1 LGTVGR
7 DTLIAEIVGRVDT
20 DRVARGM
27 VEAFR
32 EEIDS
37 YHRLPDEVAHGPIT
51 DISRDNLEL
60 FLATLAEGRSLTDEE
75 LLPFR
80 ESARQRAIEGLR
92 LEDLLHAYRLGGRLG
107 WDALVEAAT
116 PDEQSALLPSVGAL
130 MSYIDRV
137 SDAVTETFH
146 DERRHLM
153 SEEDRQLHNLFDGL
167 LTGVGIEPEVREVAE
182 RIGFPLVDRYRP
194 FALRLE
200 SDARSH
206 ACAQLA
212 TSLRQ
217 QGRLALADGDRV
229 IGLAAADT
237 GVPAIDGPG
246 TLAIGEPARPG
257 ALTVGLEDARALLDL
272 ADLLGLAG
280 RLNVSDHLP
289 ELLLARSPQLGAA
302 LARRALG
309 PLDDYAARRSADLP
323 ETLEVFMEAELDRR
337 AAADRLHVHPNTL
350 DYRLRRIEELTGLS
364 LSSPNDIALLAL
376 ALKHR
381 RLSGRETS
389 TGV

>member
-1 LGTVGR
+1 MGD
-7 DTLIAEIVGRVDT
+7 DTLIVEIVGRVDT
-20 DRVARGM
+20 ERVSRGM

-32 EEIDS
+32 QEIES
-37 YHRLPDEVAHGPIT
+37 YRRLPDEMVHGAIA
-51 DISRDNLEL
+51 DISRHNLEL
-60 FLATLAEGRSLTDEE
+60 FLATLVEGRALTDEE

-80 ESARQRAIEGLR
+80 ESARRRATEGLP

-107 WDALVEAAT
+107 WEALVEAAT
-116 PDEQSALLPSVGAL
+116 PEEQTALLPSVGAL
-130 MSYIDRV
+130 MGYIDRV
-137 SDAVTETFH
+137 SDAVTETYH
-146 DERRHLM
+146 DERHHLM
-153 SEEDRQLHNLFDGL
+153 TEEERRLHDLFDGL

-194 FALRLE
+194 FALRLD
-200 SDARSH
+200 SDARAH

-212 TSLRQ
+212 TTLRQ

-229 IGLAAADT
+229 IGLAAAET
-237 GVPAIDGPG
+237 GVPVIDGSG

-257 ALTVGLEDARALLDL
+257 ALTVGLEDARSLLDL
-272 ADLLGLAG
+272 AELLGLTG

-309 PLDDYAARRSADLP
+309 PLDDYAARRSADLM

-350 DYRLRRIEELTGLS
+350 DYRLRRIEELTELS
-364 LSSPNDIALLAL
+364 LSSPNDLALVSL
-376 ALKHR
+376 ALKQR
-381 RLSGRETS
+381 RLAGR
-389 TGV
+389 